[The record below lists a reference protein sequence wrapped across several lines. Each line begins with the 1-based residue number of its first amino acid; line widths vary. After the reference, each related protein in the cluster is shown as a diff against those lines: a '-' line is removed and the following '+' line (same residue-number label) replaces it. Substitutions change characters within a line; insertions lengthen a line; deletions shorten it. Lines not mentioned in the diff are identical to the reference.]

1 MEIEWRL
8 LFSSSSVLNV
18 TEIVVVGGKLESNG
32 ILDDENIDDELKVF
46 YTQSKKVDS
55 IRLMIVS
62 RENLSFLVVPLS

>member
-1 MEIEWRL
+1 MEIEWGL

-18 TEIVVVGGKLESNG
+18 TEITVVGGKLESNG

-55 IRLMIVS
+55 IQTIIV
-62 RENLSFLVVPLS
+62 

>member
-1 MEIEWRL
+1 MNIEWRL

-18 TEIVVVGGKLESNG
+18 TEIAVVGGKLESNG

-55 IRLMIVS
+55 IPNNDHYTS
-62 RENLSFLVVPLS
+62 KFFLF